1 MTKVL
6 LYRCTM
12 LLALLLLLS
21 LVVMTAQIN
30 VKGRFAFRDES
41 LLAKTHRIAFFFL
54 LRSSFV
60 CLLFSSCLTNR
71 FKRSRQNS

>member
-6 LYRCTM
+6 LYRYTM
-12 LLALLLLLS
+12 LLALLLLS

-30 VKGRFAFRDES
+30 VKGSVAFRDES
-41 LLAKTHRIAFFFL
+41 LLAKTHRIAFFFTPFL
-54 LRSSFV
+54 F